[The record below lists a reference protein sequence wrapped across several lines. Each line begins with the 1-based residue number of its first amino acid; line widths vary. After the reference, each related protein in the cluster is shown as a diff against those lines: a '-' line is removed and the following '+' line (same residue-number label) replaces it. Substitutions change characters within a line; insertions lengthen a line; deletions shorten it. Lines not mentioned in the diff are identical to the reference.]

1 MLKGE
6 VREEVNIYG
15 RDLSG
20 RRKDPGTTLRRI
32 QIICYFWNLFLKKM
46 DARKMNEW
54 MKGEDGDL
62 LTVEGSEKEVEKYGE
77 EERFRRKSGV
87 LVPTQDRIE

>member
-1 MLKGE
+1 
-6 VREEVNIYG
+6 
-15 RDLSG
+15 
-20 RRKDPGTTLRRI
+20 
-32 QIICYFWNLFLKKM
+32 
-46 DARKMNEW
+46 